1 MSPTDRVLSKVPGP
15 AALLRYTAGA
25 SKQAATLLDGPA
37 PAEGSYTTDPRFPGL
52 FFKPGARIT
61 LDAADKPVAQ
71 WQTQPSKPALF
82 EALGV
87 GRYLEVDA

>member
-1 MSPTDRVLSKVPGP
+1 MSPTDRILSKVPGP

-52 FFKPGARIT
+52 FFKPGARVVI
-61 LDAADKPVAQ
+61 DVGHKPTTQ
-71 WQTQPSKPALF
+71 WQTQPGQPAPF